1 MLYFWHNIQFL
12 ADLNDYVMLNVEG
25 RSVLDVGAFVGDS
38 AIYFALRGARRVVAV
53 EPSPWA
59 FQAAKKNVE
68 VNGLSDRVTLLNCA
82 VGRDEGKALRLAE
95 SETNT
100 VFSAERADGSGSYE
114 VPTCT
119 IDSLIE
125 KYGPFEVLKVDCE
138 GCEYGSIPYS
148 KRLGELREVL
158 IEYHDGY
165 EPLAKKLGEEGFEVM
180 YSGHYSGGRLAHKPF
195 DPKLGYIYA
204 VKKRQG

>member
-1 MLYFWHNIQFL
+1 
-12 ADLNDYVMLNVEG
+12 MLNVEG

-82 VGRDEGKALRLAE
+82 VGRDEGKILRLTE
-95 SETNT
+95 EEID
-100 VFSAERADGSGSYE
+100 VGFSAERADSSGGHE

-119 IDSLIE
+119 LDSLIE
-125 KYGPFEVLKVDCE
+125 RHGPFEVLKMDCE

-148 KRLGELREVL
+148 RRLGGLREVL

-165 EPLAKKLGEEGFEVM
+165 EPLAKKLMEEGFEVM
-180 YSGHYSGGRLAHKPF
+180 YSGFYSGGRLAYRPF
-195 DPKLGYIYA
+195 DPKHGYIYA
-204 VKKRQG
+204 VKKGQG